1 MVMEQFNIQIENPC
15 VILMQ
20 DTSRAFLNA
29 SKPAEKYKFFLNAT
43 QLEQI
48 SEDYKLIDAEV
59 NETVHN
65 RGLLLMLAYSLISFS
80 SKWRNKR

>member
-29 SKPAEKYKFFLNAT
+29 SKPAEKYKFFLSAT
-43 QLEQI
+43 QLQQI
-48 SEDYKLIDAEV
+48 SDDYR
-59 NETVHN
+59 TVDVKV
-65 RGLLLMLAYSLISFS
+65 RFRFPFL
-80 SKWRNKR
+80 